1 MCGIAGIF
9 HYRDSSVP
17 VDQHALARMTN
28 AIAHRG
34 PDGEGV
40 FAEGPLGLGN
50 RRLAIVDL
58 RSTGDQPMRTP
69 DGACAITYNG
79 ECYNHASFRD
89 QLKNRG
95 VRFRGTS
102 DTETLLHLL
111 SEYGPSALTGL
122 LGIFGLAFWDG
133 RNRRLILARDPL
145 GVKQVYFHD
154 DGRRIV
160 FASEIKAVL
169 ECAGVPREL
178 DPQGLNEYLHFHTP
192 LYQRT
197 FFKGIE
203 QLRPGE
209 YIEVT
214 RNGLRRKSYWETDG
228 FQPRSENDQTSVADL
243 RRLIGDVV
251 RDQLMSDVPVGAFF
265 SGGIDSSAV
274 AAFARRAGSPPRCFG
289 VHFTNQGVIDERPFQ
304 EAAARAL
311 GLELNLI
318 TVDGSA
324 FPRDLMRLMYFQDQ
338 PVIGPAMIPMYYVS
352 QLASKSVKVCL
363 GGQAADEIFG
373 GYARYALVHPGRV
386 LKSAMPGTRKAG
398 EGRAAPVGGNL
409 LKQLVSRRNLRRAVN
424 VLRPLR
430 GWASR
435 YFENFASVPEA
446 TWLQVFDPAVVSR
459 ERARQQFNDG
469 IARSPALDPG
479 DRILHWDM
487 QTYLPGLFQQDDRM
501 SMANGLESRVPLAD
515 PRMVRFALHTGFD
528 LKLRGGASK
537 WILRQAVAD
546 VLPEEVLNRRKVGF
560 DTPAEAW
567 MRGPHQDFVRDLL
580 LSSSARSRG
589 WWTPRGLQFA
599 LDNTQSPQWFDVA
612 WKLASIEAW
621 ARVFV
626 DGQTPA
632 GVSVP
637 ALVTARS

>member
-9 HYRDSSVP
+9 HYANPAQP
-17 VDQHALARMTN
+17 VDQQQLVAMTK
-28 AIAHRG
+28 AVAHRG
-34 PDGEGV
+34 PDGEGIMV
-40 FAEGPLGLGN
+40 SGSIGLGN

-58 RSTGDQPMRTP
+58 DETGNQPMSTP
-69 DGACAITYNG
+69 SGQCAITYNG
-79 ECYNHASFRD
+79 ECYNHAGFRG
-89 QLKNRG
+89 LLHHRG

-102 DTETLLHLL
+102 DTETVLHLL
-111 SEYGPSALTGL
+111 SEYGPSALTQL
-122 LGIFGLAFWDG
+122 QGIFGLAFWDG

-154 DGRRIV
+154 NGQRIV
-160 FASEIKAVL
+160 FASEIKSL
-169 ECAGVPREL
+169 LQCPEVPREI

-192 LYQRT
+192 LYERT

-203 QLRPGE
+203 QVRPGE
-209 YIEVT
+209 YIEIT
-214 RNGLRRKSYWETDG
+214 GNGLRRKSYWETDG
-228 FQPRSENDQTSVADL
+228 FQPRSESPETSVDEL
-243 RRLIGDVV
+243 RQLIGSVV
-251 RDQLMSDVPVGAFF
+251 RDQLMADVPVGAFF

-274 AAFARRAGSPPRCFG
+274 AAFAKRAGSPPRCFG

-304 EAAARAL
+304 ESAAKAL

-318 TVDGSA
+318 TVDGGS
-324 FPRDLMRLMYFQDQ
+324 FPQDLMRLMYFQDQ

-386 LKSAMPGTRKAG
+386 IKSVMPGNRKAD
-398 EGRAAPVGGNL
+398 EGVSAEVGGNL
-409 LKQLVSRRNLRRAVN
+409 LRQLVDKRNLRRVMS
-424 VLRPLR
+424 VMRPLR

-446 TWLQVFDPAVVSR
+446 TWLQVFDPTVVSR
-459 ERARQQFNDG
+459 GRARQQFNDG
-469 IARSPALDPG
+469 ISRSPALDPG

-487 QTYLPGLFQQDDRM
+487 QTYLPGLFHQDDRM
-501 SMANGLESRVPLAD
+501 SMANSLESRVPLAD

-528 LKLRGGASK
+528 LKLRAGASK
-537 WILRQAVAD
+537 WILRQAVSD

-580 LSSSARSRG
+580 LSSAARSRG
-589 WWTPRGLQFA
+589 WWTPRGVEFA
-599 LDNTQSPQWFDVA
+599 LNNSESPQWFDVV

-621 ARVFV
+621 ARVFL

-632 GVSVP
+632 GVTVP
-637 ALVTARS
+637 ALEAARP